1 MILRRYGAS
10 VQSVDLNFDS
20 RALTEI
26 GFRRNQEGAQ
36 PADAFRD
43 GYERLRERELLAD
56 AEGFVQDDVKRELL
70 SDLEAQVVRLESELG
85 AGEVLFVENEQGVD
99 HPKTRTQTRT
109 SWSMER
115 TACTSRMPCGP
126 RSVWV
131 STAGGVRQCEP
142 RRPSG

>member
-99 HPKTRTQTRT
+99 HPKTRTQTRNIVVDGENRLHFT
-109 SWSMER
+109 NAM
-115 TACTSRMPCGP
+115 
-126 RSVWV
+126 RSPLRL
-131 STAGGVRQCEP
+131 GVY
-142 RRPSG
+142 RRWGASV